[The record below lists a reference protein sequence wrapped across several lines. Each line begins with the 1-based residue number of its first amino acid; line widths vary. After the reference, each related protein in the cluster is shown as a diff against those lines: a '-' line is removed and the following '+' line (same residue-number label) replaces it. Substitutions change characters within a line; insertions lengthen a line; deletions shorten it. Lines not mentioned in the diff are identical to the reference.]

1 MSLIV
6 ATNSVNENK
15 GRLDDATS
23 SNFTNFY
30 RSPIVIPPNS
40 ELAVESVKINRTGNV
55 TIKDNDFFCH
65 YFGRDPTTLPE
76 DEESSYLNSVS
87 RTIGLKR
94 GTYNLDEYIKHVNDR
109 TNKQYADP
117 RIFNNA
123 SVTLNTATNGTEEG
137 VNIKFT
143 ARASASGNDVSGSLT
158 ATPVF
163 NLENPWDVENG
174 SRLKP
179 SNKFTYT
186 PGTGVFART
195 GTAADISAGLFN
207 SSCVAILMANGSAM
221 DGTDKGKP
229 FGLNEGRFD
238 VGHNNASTRAFAVG
252 LSRPQIQMTLTD
264 PADKVF
270 DLDYNTA
277 PRVRKGLKIID
288 EGGNLDLLGPS
299 EIYDYAVMGISDSN
313 GSDFAVVVQRAYDEF
328 HQVSRHEE
336 VAYWDTTGGIGPGTS
351 GDRWTASEFFA
362 SFDGIRFQGAGDE
375 IKLYFKNKAKST
387 YTQVLGSNLDP
398 TPGLCFT
405 PIGDTSYALYPM
417 LNLGNG
423 SVTITKYESN
433 YTHAVSAVTNYQA
446 PYYDSTRKLYHAGSD
461 MFSNESPSI
470 LPGLE
475 ERYARDSFRTL
486 TGDGTAT
493 SGGDDSVRKIDSSAT
508 KFLWS
513 EVETNL
519 TDYGFVGLNASK
531 GVAYEHQLTMSK
543 FTGFSEYDSLVS
555 SQEFPNM
562 ATRLGF
568 PDRALLLEDEGVT
581 DGYATVSTGGLIV
594 TFTSTAELDKTVG
607 SAFIRIPGLTHTS
620 FNGAQSGISKIVYH
634 LPQFSNDGR
643 QFGPLYFAP
652 GEKTY
657 IDLNNPGPILLNSL
671 QVQLVDEQE
680 KITKAL
686 NGTTQVVFHIR
697 QKPKM

>member
-40 ELAVESVKINRTGNV
+40 EIAVESVKMNRTGNI

-65 YFGRDPTTLPE
+65 YFGRDPSTLPE
-76 DEESSYLNSVS
+76 DEESSYLNSIS

-94 GTYNLDEYIKHVNDR
+94 GTYNLQEYVAHVHSRVN
-109 TNKQYADP
+109 TQYSDP

-123 SVTLNTATNGTEEG
+123 SVTLNTAADGSEEG
-137 VNIKFT
+137 LNIKFT
-143 ARASASGNDVSGSLT
+143 QRGSASGTDVSGSLT

-163 NLENPWDVENG
+163 NLENPWDKENG
-174 SRLKP
+174 SALLP

-186 PGTGVFART
+186 PGPGGGIFART
-195 GTAADISAGLFN
+195 GTPGEDLFN
-207 SSCVAILMANGSAM
+207 SSCVGILMANGTGA
-221 DGTDKGKP
+221 TNKGKP
-229 FGLNEGRFD
+229 FGLNQGRFD
-238 VGHNNASTRAFAVG
+238 VGSLANASQEPFAIG
-252 LSRPQIQMTLTD
+252 LSRPQIQFQLKTPLD
-264 PADKVF
+264 QVF

-277 PRVRKGLKIID
+277 PRTRNGLKIID
-288 EGGNLDLLGPS
+288 EGGSPDLLGPT
-299 EIYDYAVMGISDSN
+299 EIYDYAVMSIADNNSSYI
-313 GSDFAVVVQRAYDEF
+313 AVVQRGYDDF
-328 HQVSRHEE
+328 YQISRHEE
-336 VAYWDTTGGIGPGTS
+336 VAYWDTSGGIGPGVG
-351 GDRWTASEFFA
+351 GDRWTHSEFYA
-362 SFDGIRFQGAGDE
+362 SFDGIRFEGAGDE
-375 IKLYFKNKAKST
+375 IKLYFKNKGLTT
-387 YTQVLGSNLDP
+387 YAQVLGGNLDDQ
-398 TPGLCFT
+398 PGRSFT

-417 LNLGNG
+417 LNLGRG

-433 YTHAVSAVTNYQA
+433 YNHALSLTTNYKA
-446 PYYDSTRKLYHAGSD
+446 PYYDSTNKIYFAGDD
-461 MFSNESPSI
+461 MFSNESPSVV
-470 LPGLE
+470 PGLE
-475 ERYARDSFRTL
+475 GRYSVRQERVL
-486 TGDGTAT
+486 TGGSPAT
-493 SGGDDSVRKIDSSAT
+493 SGGDDAVRKVDSSKT
-508 KFLWS
+508 KYLWNQADADLL
-513 EVETNL
+513 TN
-519 TDYGFVGLNASK
+519 YVFVGLNASF
-531 GVAYEHQLTMSK
+531 GVLYDHQLIVNK
-543 FTGFSEYDSLVS
+543 FTNFSEYDSLVS

-562 ATRLGF
+562 STRLGF
-568 PDRALLLEDEGVT
+568 PDRALLLQDEAVT
-581 DGYATVSTGGLIV
+581 EGYGSVDGLVV

-634 LPQFSNDGR
+634 VPQFSNDGR
-643 QFGPLYFAP
+643 QYGPLYFAP

>member
-6 ATNSVNENK
+6 ATNSINEND
-15 GRLDDATS
+15 GRLDDSSS
-23 SNFTNFY
+23 SNFSNFF
-30 RSPIVIPPNS
+30 RSPIIVPPNS
-40 ELAVESVKINRTGNV
+40 EIAVESVKINRSGNIN
-55 TIKDNDFFCH
+55 IKNNDFFCH
-65 YFGRDPTTLPE
+65 YFGRDPSTLPE
-76 DEESSYLNSVS
+76 NEESSYLNSVS
-87 RTIGLKR
+87 RTISLKR
-94 GTYNLDEYIKHVNDR
+94 GSYNLDEYVKQLDSQ

-117 RIFNNA
+117 RIYKNA
-123 SVTLNTATNGTEEG
+123 SVTLNTAADGAEQG

-143 ARASASGNDVSGSLT
+143 QRGSASGNDVSGSLT
-158 ATPVF
+158 GNAVF

-179 SNKFTYT
+179 SDKFTYT

-195 GTAADISAGLFN
+195 GTAADVSAGLFN
-207 SSCVAILMANGSAM
+207 SSCVGILMSNGSGA
-221 DGTDKGKP
+221 TNKGKP

-238 VGHNNASTRAFAVG
+238 VGHNNASSRPFAIG
-252 LSRPQIQMTLTD
+252 LARPQIQMTLQD
-264 PADKVF
+264 PLDKVF

-277 PRVRKGLKIID
+277 PKVRKGLKIID
-288 EGGNLDLLGPS
+288 EGGNQDLLGPS

-313 GSDFAVVVQRAYDEF
+313 GSDFAVVVQRGYDEF
-328 HQVSRHEE
+328 NQVSRHEE
-336 VAYWDTTGGIGPGTS
+336 VAYWDTTGGIGPGIS

-375 IKLYFKNKAKST
+375 IKLYFKDKAKST
-387 YTQVLGSNLDP
+387 YTQVLGSNLDSQ
-398 TPGLCFT
+398 PGRSFT

-417 LNLGNG
+417 INLGNG

-446 PYYDSTRKLYHAGSD
+446 PYYDSTNKQYHAGSD
-461 MFSNESPSI
+461 MFSNEAPTV

-475 ERYARDSFRTL
+475 HRYARNPDRRL
-486 TGDGTAT
+486 TGDGSAT
-493 SGGDDSVRKIDSSAT
+493 SGGDDAVRKVDTSAT

-519 TDYGFVGLNASK
+519 MTYGFVGLNASK
-531 GVAYEHQLTMSK
+531 GVNYEHQLTISK
-543 FTGFSEYDSLVS
+543 ISLQSEYNSLVS
-555 SQEFPNM
+555 SQQFPTM

-568 PDRALLLEDEGVT
+568 LDRALLLQDEGVE
-581 DGYATVSTGGLIV
+581 DGYATVSGRVV

-607 SAFIRIPGLTHTS
+607 SSFVRIPNLTHKS
-620 FNGAQSGISKIVYH
+620 FNGAQSGISKILYH

-643 QFGPLYFAP
+643 QYGPLYFAP

-657 IDLNNPGPILLNSL
+657 IDLNNPAPILLNSL
-671 QVQLVDEQE
+671 QVQIVDEQE
-680 KITKAL
+680 KVINSL
-686 NGTTQVVFHIR
+686 NGITQVVFHIKAKNR
-697 QKPKM
+697 LEN